1 MRLLLIL
8 SACFLVGCG
17 NEYGIKKGTLVSVK
31 TPTTIHIGELPK
43 VKSKFVILKD
53 NLERQIPIIKS
64 RIVDIRAYKA

>member
-31 TPTTIHIGELPK
+31 TPTTIHIGELLK
-43 VKSKFVILKD
+43 VKSKFVILRD
-53 NLERQIPIIKS
+53 NLERRIPIIKS
-64 RIVDIRAYKA
+64 RVIEIRAYKD